1 MKAVLFLFA
10 LFLAVPLLVQADTC
24 GGNCPSNDCSSC
36 PCGYSSSY
44 VDVGSACSQFSGWD
58 QGCCQCIANHESGG
72 NLNAANQNYDG
83 SYDIGLWQINDQNWG
98 QCSGGNAPCDFNSN
112 LNCAIKVWSWGG
124 NSFRLWST
132 CSACGCC

>member
-1 MKAVLFLFA
+1 MLLFCSLRSSIAFHSFS
-10 LFLAVPLLVQADTC
+10 L
-24 GGNCPSNDCSSC
+24 SNLSS
-36 PCGYSSSY
+36 PN
-44 VDVGSACSQFSGWD
+44 VA
-58 QGCCQCIANHESGG
+58 G

-98 QCSGGNAPCDFNSN
+98 QWYVVAARQDEISDSPQLMIESLLTISVLHNSSGGNAPCDFNSN